1 MKGIAMKNHVGLL
14 LLTAVSQ
21 IHANRRNLDE
31 LNLPTAP
38 IGVII
43 GVSVVTAFLVGVVV
57 YIGIKQHRERKA
69 KVREHA
75 ERNFNSLARQHGLN
89 DAEISELKRLLKPII
104 PHQPDA
110 VFNSLAIFED
120 AVELECKKIRNKWG
134 LNAKAENATLTLH
147 TLRNK
152 IGYSNIA
159 YEQPIASTRNLD
171 IGQFIA
177 ISTPDTGLPI
187 VEQAVVSEITE
198 LTFAVYYPI
207 GDEKRPTNISKNPK
221 VSFTRNG
228 DGLYDAQLALVE
240 ALPSDGKIIFEHTRD
255 ISRNQMRKYV
265 RMVVDIP
272 LKCRVLRRVDRSKLP
287 AAGQFIEE
295 ATIVDIGGGGVAFVA
310 EVELDPEDV
319 ISLVFAINKRK
330 FAVKGLVIAVSEQ
343 EGRKGVRYKHRIAF
357 TDIDKSDVERIVK
370 FIFQRQREQ
379 VQMLSGRKKI

>member
-1 MKGIAMKNHVGLL
+1 MKNRADLL
-14 LLTAVSQ
+14 LLIIVTHVCAVE
-21 IHANRRNLDE
+21 RDLDS
-31 LNLPTAP
+31 LNLKSESPLVVGLVIT
-38 IGVII
+38 GFVLII
-43 GVSVVTAFLVGVVV
+43 G
-57 YIGIKQHRERKA
+57 GIAWVAVKQHRQRNA

-89 DAEISELKRLLKPII
+89 DAEISELIRLLKPII

-120 AVELECKKIRNKWG
+120 AVELECKKIRQKWG

-152 IGYSNIA
+152 VGYSNIA

-177 ISTPDTGLPI
+177 ITTPDTGLPI

-198 LTFAVYYPI
+198 LTFTVYYPI
-207 GDEKRPTNISKNPK
+207 GDEKRPSNTSKNPK

-228 DGLYDAQLALVE
+228 DGLYDAQLTLVE
-240 ALPSDGKIIFEHTRD
+240 AFPSDGKIIFEHTRD

-272 LKCRVLRRVDRSKLP
+272 LKCRVLRRTDRSKLP
-287 AAGQFIEE
+287 AAGQFIED
-295 ATIVDIGGGGVAFVA
+295 ATIVDIGGGGVAFIA
-310 EVELDPEDV
+310 QVELDPEDV

-357 TDIDKSDVERIVK
+357 TDIDKGDVERIVK